1 MANFGF
7 KVNDGSAFS
16 NNAEVSI
23 KIQKN
28 EKLSNDQQQ
37 SNRDPTETPT
47 NKKKTIDEMAI
58 RLQTI
63 QSISQ
68 HLRLKIQNNRKKIK
82 IK

>member
-63 QSISQ
+63 HTSVNIFDS
-68 HLRLKIQNNRKKIK
+68 RYRTTEKRSK
-82 IK
+82 